1 MRAIFLEDINKL
13 EAIEGDGAHHLINV
27 VRIQIGEE
35 ILLLNGM
42 GAKIFVKVVGLE
54 KNRVNI
60 EVIESLQLEK
70 IDKFHL
76 AIGIPKKDAF
86 EEVLRNA
93 IELGISSIFH
103 FKSQFSQQDFIY
115 NERIKRVLVSSLIQ
129 SNNPHFP
136 SLEKVADLNALIK
149 NFSQYDKVIYF
160 CSHTRIPSEAKLNLK
175 EKDKILLIIG
185 PEGGFSTE
193 EEVLLTKNNLVNCQ
207 HLPSFIL
214 RAPTAVVAAMGW
226 VMGKLS

>member
-1 MRAIFLEDINKL
+1 MRAIFLEDISKL
-13 EAIEGDGAHHLINV
+13 QAIEGDEAHHLINV

-70 IDKFHL
+70 ADKVHL

-93 IELGISSIFH
+93 TELGISKIIH
-103 FKSQFSQQDFIY
+103 FKSQFSQS
-115 NERIKRVLVSSLIQ
+115 VSGRMVRYWVKQLAGWY
-129 SNNPHFP
+129 PRRFP
-136 SLEKVADLNALIK
+136 PRE
-149 NFSQYDKVIYF
+149 F
-160 CSHTRIPSEAKLNLK
+160 
-175 EKDKILLIIG
+175 
-185 PEGGFSTE
+185 
-193 EEVLLTKNNLVNCQ
+193 
-207 HLPSFIL
+207 
-214 RAPTAVVAAMGW
+214 
-226 VMGKLS
+226 

>member
-27 VRIQIGEE
+27 VRIQKGEE

-42 GAKIFVKVVGLE
+42 GARILVKVVGLE
-54 KNRVNI
+54 KNRVNF
-60 EVIESLQLEK
+60 EVLESLQIEK
-70 IDKFHL
+70 KELFHL

-93 IELGISSIFH
+93 TELGISNILH
-103 FKSQFSQQDFIY
+103 FKSQFSQEDFVF
-115 NERIKRVLVSSLIQ
+115 NERIKRVLISSLIQ

-136 SLEKVADLNALIK
+136 SLEKVTDLNALIK
-149 NFSQYDKVIYF
+149 KFSQYDKVIYF
-160 CSHTRIPSEAKLNLK
+160 CSHTKMPSGIELKFK

-185 PEGGFSTE
+185 PEGGLSPE
-193 EEVLLTKNNLVNCQ
+193 EENLLLQNNLVNSQ

-214 RAPTAVVAAMGW
+214 RAPTAVVAGMGW

>member
-1 MRAIFLEDINKL
+1 MRAIFLEDISKSQV
-13 EAIEGDGAHHLINV
+13 IEGDEAHHLINV

-42 GAKIFVKVVGLE
+42 GAKILAKVVGLE
-54 KNRVNI
+54 KNRVNF
-60 EVIESLQLEK
+60 EVIESLQLGK
-70 IDKFHL
+70 TDKFHL
-76 AIGIPKKDAF
+76 AIGTPKKDAF
-86 EEVLRNA
+86 EEVLRNSTE
-93 IELGISSIFH
+93 IGISNILY
-103 FKSQFSQQDFIY
+103 FKSQFSQQDFVF

-136 SLEKVADLNALIK
+136 SLEKVTDLDALIK
-149 NFSQYDKVIYF
+149 KFSQYDKVIYF
-160 CSHTRIPSEAKLNLK
+160 CSHTKIPSGIELNLK

-185 PEGGFSTE
+185 PEGGFSPE
-193 EEVLLTKNNLVNCQ
+193 EEDLLTQNNLVKTQ

>member
-1 MRAIFLEDINKL
+1 MRAIFLEDINKSH
-13 EAIEGDGAHHLINV
+13 AIEDDEAHHLINV

-42 GAKIFVKVVGLE
+42 GAKILAKVVGLE
-54 KNRVNI
+54 KNRVNF

-70 IDKFHL
+70 TDKFHL
-76 AIGIPKKDAF
+76 AIGLPKKDAF
-86 EEVLRNA
+86 EEVLRNST
-93 IELGISSIFH
+93 ELGISNILY
-103 FKSQFSQQDFIY
+103 FKSQFSQQDFVF

-136 SLEKVADLNALIK
+136 SLEKVTDLNALIK
-149 NFSQYDKVIYF
+149 KFSQYDKVIYF
-160 CSHTRIPSEAKLNLK
+160 CSHTKIPSGIELDLR

-185 PEGGFSTE
+185 PEGGFSAE
-193 EEVLLTKNNLVNCQ
+193 EEDLLTQNNLVNTQ